1 MTRPSVNAE
10 NPWKICLPV
19 VEPTTERA
27 VRAMAQAKGLF
38 DLVELRVDYIKNPGL
53 EILFRARERPCIV
66 TNRRKEEGGRY
77 QGDETGRRRILREAV
92 DLGFEFVDLELG
104 SGRSAV
110 EEVMGTQTKTRL
122 ILSYHD
128 LKKTP
133 PLRELRNLCRRMVRY
148 GADVIKIVTLA
159 RSWEDNL
166 KVLSLIPYALEQKQ
180 EIVAL
185 CMGDRGKMSRVFA
198 PLMGASWTY
207 APLIRERASAP
218 GQLTARELKEI
229 WRRLG

>member
-1 MTRPSVNAE
+1 LTRRSVSVRS
-10 NPWKICLPV
+10 PGRICLPII
-19 VEPTTERA
+19 EPTTERA
-27 VRAMAQAKGLF
+27 VRVMAGARGLF
-38 DLVELRVDYIKNPGL
+38 DLVELRVDYIKDPAL
-53 EILFRARERPCIV
+53 EILFQRREQPCIV

-77 QGDETGRRRILREAV
+77 QGDERRRRGILRAAV
-92 DLGFEFVDLELG
+92 QLGFEFVDLELG

-110 EEVMGTQTKTRL
+110 DEVMENQTQTRL
-122 ILSYHD
+122 ILSHHD

-133 PLRELRNLCRRMVRY
+133 PLRELRGLCRRMVRH
-148 GADVIKIVTLA
+148 GADIIKIVTLA

-180 EIVAL
+180 KIVAL

-218 GQLTARELKEI
+218 GQLTARELREI
-229 WRRLG
+229 WRRLR